1 MVFSLFK
8 SKNKV
13 NPTIIDDQLSI
24 DRENFYK
31 IIKTIVDIK
40 ANIEQISLS
49 VNTIN
54 KLKTIKTIKV
64 NRDIISNE
72 IIINYIDIINNINYI
87 NELLSKNDK
96 ILNLKI
102 KDLSNLNKI
111 KNIIKKIFDLIN
123 LCQSIIKDYILLKNR
138 SLNKFFDN
146 YYIYNRD
153 ILYENYISKLN
164 IFRNIIHIYD
174 LETILLKYR
183 QSLLILYM
191 KYINQYNNIYKEN
204 YSVYGGKDKTKV
216 KNKRKLKKY

>member
-31 IIKTIVDIK
+31 KIKTIVDIE

-138 SLNKFFDN
+138 SLNNFFDN
-146 YYIYNRD
+146 YIYNRD

>member
-8 SKNKV
+8 SKSKV

-31 IIKTIVDIK
+31 TIKTIVDIE
-40 ANIEQISLS
+40 ANIEKISLS

-54 KLKTIKTIKV
+54 ELKTIKTIKV

-96 ILNLKI
+96 ILNLKK

-111 KNIIKKIFDLIN
+111 KNINKKIFDLIN
-123 LCQSIIKDYILLKNR
+123 LCQSIIKDYILLKNP
-138 SLNKFFDN
+138 SLNNFFEN
-146 YYIYNRD
+146 YIYNRD
-153 ILYENYISKLN
+153 ILYEKYISKSK
-164 IFRNIIHIYD
+164 IFRNIINIFD

-183 QSLLILYM
+183 HSLLILYIS
-191 KYINQYNNIYKEN
+191 YINQYNNIYKEN